1 MCASNARR
9 HGHCREW
16 PFRARIV
23 RWRRAPSMIR
33 AASFSDA
40 SRSRGEMSNVSFQ
53 PEERARS
60 YKKLEEDA
68 IALAR
73 ESRWE
78 EAAEKNRELL
88 ALYPDDVSGY
98 NRLGKALS
106 ELGHYTEAR
115 EAYNNALEIDPNN

>member
-1 MCASNARR
+1 M
-9 HGHCREW
+9 
-16 PFRARIV
+16 P
-23 RWRRAPSMIR
+23 
-33 AASFSDA
+33 
-40 SRSRGEMSNVSFQ
+40 NVTFQ

-88 ALYPDDVSGY
+88 AIYPDDVSGY

-106 ELGHYTEAR
+106 ELGRYAEAR
-115 EAYNNALEIDPNN
+115 AAYTSALEIDPSNNIAQARISSASSRRRT

>member
-1 MCASNARR
+1 MVVAGSGRFALEYSAGIARR
-9 HGHCREW
+9 ADRGAGSDD
-16 PFRARIV
+16 AR
-23 RWRRAPSMIR
+23 
-33 AASFSDA
+33 
-40 SRSRGEMSNVSFQ
+40 RSRGEMSNVTFQ

-88 ALYPDDVSGY
+88 TLYSDDVSGY

-106 ELGHYTEAR
+106 ELGHYAEAR
-115 EAYNNALEIDPNN
+115 EAY